1 MRAWMF
7 AAVIVLGLSLPAAA
21 QPPRVVTLWAS
32 GRIARFDPATH
43 LLVITQ
49 GTHQMTFSV
58 PAETRLERGRLRQPP
73 AELAEDIGR
82 DVRISYV
89 TISGSRVARR
99 VVIVYVSR

>member
-1 MRAWMF
+1 MRAWFF
-7 AAVIVLGLSLPAAA
+7 AAIVVLGLSAPATA
-21 QPPRVVTLWAS
+21 QPRVVTLWAS
-32 GRIARFDPATH
+32 GRIARFDPSAH
-43 LLVITQ
+43 ILVITQ

-58 PAETRLERGRLRQPP
+58 RPETRLERGLVRQPP